1 MYSGLMAGVP
11 CLAPH
16 LPCMTVRLGGRSFPE
31 CPMPP
36 IADILLFAV
45 MLAAAGAVA
54 GLLAGVFG
62 IGGGA
67 VLVPVFYQV
76 FGYAGIPE
84 EVIMHLAVGTSTANG
99 MSVPCASVSSVPGT
113 STVRPIR
120 AADCSTWL
128 EPLWASSD

>member
-1 MYSGLMAGVP
+1 
-11 CLAPH
+11 
-16 LPCMTVRLGGRSFPE
+16 
-31 CPMPP
+31 MPP
-36 IADILLFAV
+36 IADVLMFAA

-84 EVIMHLAVGTSTANG
+84 EVIMHLAVGTSTALI
-99 MSVPCASVSSVPGT
+99 VPTSLRSFSAPQARGAVDMDLLKGWVIAVPPQLSMEAG
-113 STVRPIR
+113 
-120 AADCSTWL
+120 
-128 EPLWASSD
+128 